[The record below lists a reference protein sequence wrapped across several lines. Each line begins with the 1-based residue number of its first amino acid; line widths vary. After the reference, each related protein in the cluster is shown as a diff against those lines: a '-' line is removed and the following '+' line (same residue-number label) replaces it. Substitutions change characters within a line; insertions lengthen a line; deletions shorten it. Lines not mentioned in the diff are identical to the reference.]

1 MSNLF
6 GTDGIRGRVSLDECD
21 DEGALQRIVDERLLT
36 PQLMKLLGEALG
48 RCLPEEGEGSQ
59 VVIGWD
65 DRPFNATLAAWL
77 TLGFHASNCEVIHIG
92 CVSTPMLHYG
102 VLETNSRLGCMITAS
117 HNPVDDSGIK
127 VFDAYG
133 RKSMPAYETLVSKTA
148 YSLAQED
155 REIDDVDRQAWMNPD
170 SEQSVDHQQW
180 LEKRIGLLQPL
191 FESDLSTP
199 SGLLLDSSKGHA
211 AHWLSAWLQQQGLIV
226 EEVSQGAP
234 AMNDGCGAGELSPG
248 QSWTW
253 GELSNSGHLLIQS
266 LTSKG
271 VGTLL
276 GAALDGDGDRCLFVR
291 ETNDG
296 VEVVDGDDIA
306 DAVLRACPKAW
317 KVAASIESNLKLLSN
332 IEEEPGMQGFETAV
346 GDRWL
351 SHALAPH
358 LPIQDH
364 QPLLFG
370 IEDSG
375 HIVLPSP
382 HPSEENRWSLVGD
395 GAMTLL
401 LALLAFQRAGT
412 DSMQKGWKKRLSV
425 KNPNRWMWDGRN
437 ELSDTVETMIRTHF
451 ELAGNVEGWQR
462 MGLEGEANLM
472 LVRCQFNGM
481 DVSFGLRNS
490 GTQEKTSI
498 SLRFAEPEPGFDA
511 MLLMRSVQNLLL
523 RTFNPVAY

>member
-6 GTDGIRGRVSLDECD
+6 GTDGIRGRVSLDACD
-21 DEGALQRIVDERLLT
+21 DEGALERIVDDRLLT

-65 DRPFNATLAAWL
+65 NRPHNATLAAWL
-77 TLGFHASNCEVIHIG
+77 TLGFHASNCEVVHIG

-102 VLETNSRLGCMITAS
+102 VLETKSRLGCMITAS

-127 VFDAYG
+127 VFDALG
-133 RKSMPAYETLVSKTA
+133 RKSMPAYETLVSETA
-148 YSLAQED
+148 YSLSQED
-155 REIDDVDRQAWMNPD
+155 REIDDVDRQAWMKPD
-170 SEQSVDHQQW
+170 SEHRVDHPAW
-180 LEKRIGLLQPL
+180 LERRVSLVQPIL
-191 FESDLSTP
+191 ESSFP
-199 SGLLLDSSKGHA
+199 SNALLLDSSKGHA
-211 AHWLSAWLQQQGLIV
+211 AHWLATWLQKQGLSI
-226 EEVSQGAP
+226 EEVSQDAP

-253 GELSNSGHLLIQS
+253 DELSTSGHLLIQS
-266 LTSKG
+266 LTTQG
-271 VGTLL
+271 VGALL
-276 GAALDGDGDRCLFVR
+276 GAALDGDGDRCLLVR

-332 IEEEPGMQGFETAV
+332 IEEDANMQGFETAV

-351 SHALAPH
+351 SHALAPYIPH
-358 LPIQDH
+358 QEQ

-375 HIVLPSP
+375 HIVFPSP
-382 HPSEENRWSLVGD
+382 YPSEPNRWSLVGD

-401 LALLAFQRAGT
+401 LGLLAFESAGT
-412 DSMQKGWKKRLSV
+412 ESMQKGWKKRLSV

-437 ELSDTVETMIRTHF
+437 ELADTVEGMVRTHL
-451 ELAGNVEGWQR
+451 ELAGEVGNWQR
-462 MGLEGEANLM
+462 MGLEGESNLM
-472 LVRCQFNGM
+472 LLRCQFNGM
-481 DVSFGLRNS
+481 DVCFGLRNS

-498 SLRFAEPEPGFDA
+498 SLRFSEPEPGFDA

-523 RTFNPVAY
+523 RTFNPVAH

>member
-1 MSNLF
+1 
-6 GTDGIRGRVSLDECD
+6 
-21 DEGALQRIVDERLLT
+21 
-36 PQLMKLLGEALG
+36 
-48 RCLPEEGEGSQ
+48 
-59 VVIGWD
+59 
-65 DRPFNATLAAWL
+65 
-77 TLGFHASNCEVIHIG
+77 
-92 CVSTPMLHYG
+92 
-102 VLETNSRLGCMITAS
+102 
-117 HNPVDDSGIK
+117 
-127 VFDAYG
+127 
-133 RKSMPAYETLVSKTA
+133 
-148 YSLAQED
+148 
-155 REIDDVDRQAWMNPD
+155 
-170 SEQSVDHQQW
+170 
-180 LEKRIGLLQPL
+180 
-191 FESDLSTP
+191 
-199 SGLLLDSSKGHA
+199 
-211 AHWLSAWLQQQGLIV
+211 
-226 EEVSQGAP
+226 

-253 GELSNSGHLLIQS
+253 SELSNSGHLLIQS

-306 DAVLRACPKAW
+306 DAVLRACPKTW

-472 LVRCQFNGM
+472 LIRCQFNGM

>member
-127 VFDAYG
+127 VFDGYG
-133 RKSMPAYETLVSKTA
+133 RKSMPAYETMVSKTA

-180 LEKRIGLLQPL
+180 LEKRLRLIQPL
-191 FESDLSTP
+191 FESDLSLFN
-199 SGLLLDSSKGHA
+199 GLLLDSSKGHA
-211 AHWLSAWLQQQGLIV
+211 AHWLSTWLQQQGLAV
-226 EEVSQGAP
+226 EEVSQNAP

-253 GELSNSGHLLIQS
+253 AELSNSGHLLIQS

-271 VGTLL
+271 VGNLL

-291 ETNDG
+291 ETDDG

-306 DAVLRACPKAW
+306 DAVVRACQRAW
-317 KVAASIESNLKLLSN
+317 KVAASIESNLKLLST
-332 IEEEPGMQGFETAV
+332 IEDEPEMQGFETAV

-472 LVRCQFNGM
+472 LIRCQFNGM